1 MDESYDDYEILQEE
15 NDDEVASMTV
25 QTMLSLSTNYNQPID
40 PYELVGISVYRELQ
54 RRRTLLALEQAMTV
68 EVLLGMLSQ
77 RVANSTRSA
86 LRDMDMAVDEEL
98 LGLLFDVEPP
108 GAKRPEATR
117 ECKEEEETCSICL
130 TPVVQGETI
139 YDIPCKHCFH
149 KSCLDKWLDR
159 RKESCPMC
167 RQKMV

>member
-1 MDESYDDYEILQEE
+1 MRDRVATTPPSRDAGMDLDAMITEAEAD
-15 NDDEVASMTV
+15 AFC
-25 QTMLSLSTNYNQPID
+25 QT
-40 PYELVGISVYRELQ
+40 
-54 RRRTLLALEQAMTV
+54 LEQAMTV

-86 LRDMDMAVDEEL
+86 LRDMDMTVDEEL
-98 LGLLFDVEPP
+98 LGLLFDMEPP
-108 GAKRPEATR
+108 EAKRPEATR
-117 ECKEEEETCSICL
+117 ECKEEETCSICL